1 MRMQGN
7 RMPGQNAR
15 TDDAYLLVLKHDCMI
30 VPRQPA
36 RPAIRATAS
45 SAQNWLKISE
55 PVIDSPAT
63 YSNAGIELFLAT
75 ERRSKNLGAMS
86 WSMPGCTERDAA

>member
-1 MRMQGN
+1 LSRGN
-7 RMPGQNAR
+7 QRVQRFGP
-15 TDDAYLLVLKHDCMI
+15 
-30 VPRQPA
+30 PA
-36 RPAIRATAS
+36 C

-86 WSMPGCTERDAA
+86 WSTLDARKETPLEKIPQKASNRLR